1 MASKKIVRDILYF
14 LRFLQQHF
22 SATML
27 RIRTNSCCFA
37 EKQYTC
43 LVLFQTFLGIP
54 CQLEVAAGLNHHILQ
69 LPNGTEIHL
78 PDTFLAFQPGTPIS
92 TLAQNC
98 WLEDPY
104 NIGVQL
110 PVIGGTNQFEVSEN
124 RIYCG
129 LDVLA
134 SAFFMLSRWE
144 EQQSSVRDQ
153 HGRFPA
159 QASLACQMGFLHR
172 PIVHEYLELVWNM
185 LVRLGYQGA
194 RKKRQYSIL
203 VSHDVDHPLLWW
215 KQTDRLRTLAGS
227 ILKRGNLKETQFW
240 LQHFQK
246 DPFDTFDWLMMHSEQ
261 AGLVSHFNFMG
272 DRSSNSDCYYP
283 LQHPFVQNLIGRIE
297 ARGHVIGFH
306 PSYES
311 LESPDKFQQE
321 LDSLQACVKQKI
333 NTGRQHYLRFQTPD
347 TWARWDRAGMQW
359 DSSMGYP
366 EMPGF
371 RCGVC
376 YSFPVFDVVQRKT
389 LQLWEKP
396 LIAMEV
402 SLGLY
407 QHLSPETAGA
417 QLLQLRKTVKQ
428 YDGEFVFLWHNS
440 SLNDYF
446 WQSWQSVYLDLLHQ
460 P

>member
-1 MASKKIVRDILYF
+1 
-14 LRFLQQHF
+14 
-22 SATML
+22 
-27 RIRTNSCCFA
+27 
-37 EKQYTC
+37 
-43 LVLFQTFLGIP
+43 
-54 CQLEVAAGLNHHILQ
+54 
-69 LPNGTEIHL
+69 
-78 PDTFLAFQPGTPIS
+78 
-92 TLAQNC
+92 
-98 WLEDPY
+98 
-104 NIGVQL
+104 
-110 PVIGGTNQFEVSEN
+110 
-124 RIYCG
+124 
-129 LDVLA
+129 
-134 SAFFMLSRWE
+134 
-144 EQQSSVRDQ
+144 
-153 HGRFPA
+153 
-159 QASLACQMGFLHR
+159 
-172 PIVHEYLELVWNM
+172 
-185 LVRLGYQGA
+185 
-194 RKKRQYSIL
+194 L

-227 ILKRGNLKETQFW
+227 ILKRGNLKEARFW
-240 LQHFQK
+240 LQHLQK
-246 DPFDTFDWLMMHSEQ
+246 DPFDTFDWLMTHSEQ

-311 LESPDKFQQE
+311 LESPDKFQEE
-321 LDSLQACVKQKI
+321 LDSLQACVQQKI
-333 NTGRQHYLRFQTPD
+333 NTGRQHYLRFQTPE
-347 TWARWDRAGMQW
+347 TWSRWDGAGMQW

-366 EMPGF
+366 EMAGF

-376 YSFPVFDVVQRKT
+376 YSFPVFDIVQRKT

-407 QHLSPETAGA
+407 QHLSPETARV
-417 QLLQLRKTVKQ
+417 QLQQLRKTVKQ